1 MFRMVG
7 AVLGSLI
14 AFGASA
20 GTGIVAEPP
29 HDRVDAAADVVAELR
44 RIVTPEGV
52 ERLQAVRIG
61 GIRQWVSIR
70 GFDRRNPVLLVL
82 HGGPGY
88 TAMPSSWYYS
98 RGWEEYFTVVHWDQR
113 GAGKTYAANDPA
125 LLAETLT
132 PERML
137 ADTEELVRWLR
148 REFGKQRIFVLG
160 HSWGSYLGL
169 SLAQRHPDWLHAYIG
184 LGQLV
189 DTRESERRGWQ
200 FAMRRAREAGNAE
213 AIAELQAIAP
223 YPGPGRLPLA
233 HLMVQRKWL
242 AHYGGA
248 VRGRRGSEAEL
259 AAVALSPDYTE
270 ADLRVLWRANEVSEQ
285 RLLAQVVELDLSG
298 VRELQCP
305 LILFAGRDDHNV
317 SSAVAAEW
325 YRTVRAP
332 SKRMVWFERS
342 AHAILSE
349 EPGKALVS
357 LVRYARP
364 IAERAG
370 DVPPE

>member
-1 MFRMVG
+1 MHRAVG
-7 AVLGSLI
+7 AILALLI
-14 AFGASA
+14 ALPAPA
-20 GTGIVAEPP
+20 ATGIVAEPP
-29 HDRVDAAADVVAELR
+29 RDRVDAAAEVVRELR

-52 ERLQAVRIG
+52 EQLQAVRIG

-88 TAMPSSWYYS
+88 TAMPSSWYFS

-125 LLAETLT
+125 LVAPTLT

-148 REFGKQRIFVLG
+148 RELGKDRIFVLG

-169 SLAQRHPDWLHAYIG
+169 TLAQRHPEWLHAYIG

-189 DTRESERRGWQ
+189 DTRESERRGWE
-200 FAMRRAREAGNAE
+200 FAMRQAQASGHAE
-213 AIAELQAIAP
+213 AIADLRRIAP
-223 YPGPGRLPLA
+223 YPGHGPLPVA
-233 HLMVQRKWL
+233 HLVTQRKWL
-242 AHYGGA
+242 GHFGGA
-248 VRGRRGSEAEL
+248 VRGRRGSDAEL
-259 AAVALSPDYTE
+259 AAVALSPDYT
-270 ADLRVLWRANEVSEQ
+270 ADDIAALWRANEVSEQ
-285 RLLAQVVELDLSG
+285 RLLARVVELDLSG
-298 VRELQCP
+298 IRELRCP
-305 LILFAGRDDHNV
+305 LILFNGRDDHNV

-325 YRTVRAP
+325 FRSVRAP
-332 SKRMVWFERS
+332 SKSLVWFERS

>member
-1 MFRMVG
+1 MRRIVG
-7 AVLGSLI
+7 AVLGCLV
-14 AFGASA
+14 ACAATA

-29 HDRVDAAADVVAELR
+29 HDRVDAAAQVVAELR

-52 ERLQAVRIG
+52 ERLQPVRIG
-61 GIRQWVSIR
+61 GIEQWVSIR
-70 GFDRRNPVLLVL
+70 GFDRRNPILLVL

-88 TAMPSSWYYS
+88 TAMPTSWYYS

-125 LLAETLT
+125 VLDATLT

-189 DTRESERRGWQ
+189 DTRESERRGWA
-200 FAMRRAREAGNAE
+200 FAMRRARETGHAE
-213 AIAELQAIAP
+213 AIAELQRIAP
-223 YPGPGRLPLA
+223 YPGPGPLPLE
-233 HLMVQRKWL
+233 HLMLQRKWL
-242 AHYGGA
+242 SHFGGA

-259 AAVALSPDYTE
+259 AAVALSPDYTQD
-270 ADLRVLWRANEVSEQ
+270 DLRVLWRANEVSEQ

-298 VRELQCP
+298 IRELQCP

-325 YRTVRAP
+325 YRQVRAP

-342 AHAILSE
+342 AHAVLSE

-357 LVRYARP
+357 LVQYARP